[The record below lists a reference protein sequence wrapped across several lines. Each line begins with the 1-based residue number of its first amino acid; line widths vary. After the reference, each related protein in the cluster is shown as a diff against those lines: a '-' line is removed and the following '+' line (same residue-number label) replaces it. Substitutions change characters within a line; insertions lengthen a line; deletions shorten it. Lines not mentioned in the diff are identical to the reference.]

1 MIQLPTT
8 VECWIEMGLFTVIFW
23 GMASSESTAKEKNKS
38 MKIFHM
44 DKHGFFPD
52 FDFGDANDK
61 KDILF
66 DASTNSTRLI
76 VFFKAYS

>member
-1 MIQLPTT
+1 
-8 VECWIEMGLFTVIFW
+8 MGLYTVIFW
-23 GMASSESTAKEKNKS
+23 GMASSESTAKEKNRF

-44 DKHGFFPD
+44 DKLHWFFPD
-52 FDFGDANDK
+52 FDFGNADDE

-66 DASTNSTRLI
+66 AASVNSTSFI